1 MRMLGLTKQQNLS
14 SKTVQSKVLCTGQIY
29 TERFEEARRYETQD
43 LDVGVA
49 ERSTHRAHRI
59 ANSDVTRVRPLE
71 SHGIG
76 KLGVRGSGVRKDSG
90 SVDCVGAFSGIHVL
104 P

>member
-1 MRMLGLTKQQNLS
+1 MWNPP
-14 SKTVQSKVLCTGQIY
+14 
-29 TERFEEARRYETQD
+29 

-71 SHGIG
+71 SHGVG
-76 KLGVRGSGVRKDSG
+76 ELRVRGSGIGNNSCT
-90 SVDCVGAFSGIHVL
+90 VDGVGALSGVHVL

>member
-1 MRMLGLTKQQNLS
+1 MLGQMKQQNLS
-14 SKTVQSKVLCTGQIY
+14 SKTAQSKALCTGQIY
-29 TERFEEARRYETQD
+29 TERFEETRRYEIQH

-71 SHGIG
+71 SHGVG
-76 KLGVRGSGVRKDSG
+76 KLGVWGSGVRNNSG
-90 SVDCVGAFSGIHVL
+90 SVDGVGAVSGVHVL